1 MSVAASFFV
10 ESSLQ
15 SEPQISSL
23 RVTLVPPVSL
33 QAYGDFIRD
42 TRVKLLKVDTKDR
55 RKISKQLLARNVL
68 RENILALRSLESW
81 PKLPSDKAAT
91 LSETFAL
98 NAGLPG
104 EVVNELSP
112 IIPSA
117 VSLGGFL
124 RL

>member
-1 MSVAASFFV
+1 M
-10 ESSLQ
+10 
-15 SEPQISSL
+15 
-23 RVTLVPPVSL
+23 TLVLPVSL

-42 TRVKLLKVDTKDR
+42 TRVKLFKVDTKDR

-68 RENILALRSLESW
+68 RENILAVRSLESW
-81 PKLPSDKAAT
+81 SKLPSDKAST

-112 IIPSA
+112 IIPPDGY
-117 VSLGGFL
+117 LGVFCDCDNAQFAKF
-124 RL
+124 